1 MTELTSDTYG
11 QVTIPFWDYR
21 TYCMRIMFPGSEDH
35 PVVRDLPVSI
45 AKAHFGKMS
54 VLVWRTYPSI
64 QRILTTLGVFIQKYR
79 GCSCL

>member
-45 AKAHFGKMS
+45 AKAQFVKMS
-54 VLVWRTYPSI
+54 VLVWRTYLSKEYLWRWGYASKSI
-64 QRILTTLGVFIQKYR
+64 ETIPA
-79 GCSCL
+79 